1 MTHPVKIIM
10 AALLPTVAYTTDSQ
24 TTLTISVASS
34 LTDVMSEISEQFESK
49 HPDVKLEFNYGGSN
63 WLVRQIIAGAD
74 IDVIITAGQ
83 MPINKLIEA
92 SLVDSEK
99 VIPIAGNSMALVG
112 RDGTNI
118 TFQSLDNANRI
129 AIGQPGVPVGDYARQ
144 ILQHY
149 KLENTLNDRLVLA
162 ANARQVLT
170 YVSTGDADVGLVYAT
185 DAAAGNVTILD
196 TAQPES
202 HSPIIYPA
210 AALNRTPNRKTAS
223 AFIAFLTTP
232 ECQAIFVSNGFTP
245 PPTNTATT
253 PKNQNQP
260 HTSAWQAMSLSI
272 KAATAAML
280 FVIPIGTAIGW
291 WLSRSKLFAKD
302 LIDALIALPLVL
314 PPTATGYFLILILGG
329 DSWIGTRLQN
339 WFGWRITL
347 TLTAAAI
354 AAAVIALPLMVLS
367 AKAAFTQIDRKLE
380 WTSMSLGATPW
391 RTFRHITV
399 PLAKHGLLAGIIL
412 SFARAIG
419 EFGATFMLAGMIPGK
434 TMTAPLAILH
444 AFTNHDDQTAKTL
457 VLTLSLFSIA
467 VIVLANRLNARSR
480 KTT

>member
-1 MTHPVKIIM
+1 
-10 AALLPTVAYTTDSQ
+10 
-24 TTLTISVASS
+24 
-34 LTDVMSEISEQFESK
+34 
-49 HPDVKLEFNYGGSN
+49 
-63 WLVRQIIAGAD
+63 
-74 IDVIITAGQ
+74 
-83 MPINKLIEA
+83 
-92 SLVDSEK
+92 
-99 VIPIAGNSMALVG
+99 
-112 RDGTNI
+112 
-118 TFQSLDNANRI
+118 
-129 AIGQPGVPVGDYARQ
+129 
-144 ILQHY
+144 
-149 KLENTLNDRLVLA
+149 
-162 ANARQVLT
+162 
-170 YVSTGDADVGLVYAT
+170 
-185 DAAAGNVTILD
+185 
-196 TAQPES
+196 
-202 HSPIIYPA
+202 
-210 AALNRTPNRKTAS
+210 
-223 AFIAFLTTP
+223 
-232 ECQAIFVSNGFTP
+232 
-245 PPTNTATT
+245 
-253 PKNQNQP
+253 
-260 HTSAWQAMSLSI
+260 MSLSI